1 MYFGIRIRVEI
12 IVFSYIYII
21 CSLQT
26 LNETQFKGRRQE
38 EVFKFDYEHKD
49 DTIECTEEII
59 FFDNFFFEIY
69 QSHNVLLYIYV
80 TDKNLKRQ
88 NAF

>member
-1 MYFGIRIRVEI
+1 MYFGIQIRVEI

-38 EVFKFDYEHKD
+38 EEFKFDYEHNY
-49 DTIECTEEII
+49 DTIECTEGII
-59 FFDNFFFEIY
+59 FFDNLFFEIY
-69 QSHNVLLYIYV
+69 QSHSVLLYIYV

>member
-26 LNETQFKGRRQE
+26 LNETQFKGRRQKE
-38 EVFKFDYEHKD
+38 EFKFDYEHKD
-49 DTIECTEEII
+49 DTIECTEGII
-59 FFDNFFFEIY
+59 FFDNLFF
-69 QSHNVLLYIYV
+69 
-80 TDKNLKRQ
+80 
-88 NAF
+88 

>member
-21 CSLQT
+21 CSIQT
-26 LNETQFKGRRQE
+26 SNETQFKGRRQE
-38 EVFKFDYEHKD
+38 EFKFDYEHED
-49 DTIECTEEII
+49 DTIECTEGII
-59 FFDNFFFEIY
+59 FFDNLFFEIY

-88 NAF
+88 NAS

>member
-26 LNETQFKGRRQE
+26 LNEIQFKGRRQE
-38 EVFKFDYEHKD
+38 EEFKFDYEYED
-49 DTIECTEEII
+49 DTIECTGGII
-59 FFDNFFFEIY
+59 FFYNLFFEIY

>member
-26 LNETQFKGRRQE
+26 LNETQFKGRRQKE
-38 EVFKFDYEHKD
+38 EFKFDYEHKN
-49 DTIECTEEII
+49 DTIECTEGII
-59 FFDNFFFEIY
+59 FFDNLFFEIY

-80 TDKNLKRQ
+80 TDKNLERQ

>member
-49 DTIECTEEII
+49 DTIECTEGII
-59 FFDNFFFEIY
+59 FFDNLFLEIY
-69 QSHNVLLYIYV
+69 QFHNVLYVQYISQCNV
-80 TDKNLKRQ
+80 CTKI
-88 NAF
+88 